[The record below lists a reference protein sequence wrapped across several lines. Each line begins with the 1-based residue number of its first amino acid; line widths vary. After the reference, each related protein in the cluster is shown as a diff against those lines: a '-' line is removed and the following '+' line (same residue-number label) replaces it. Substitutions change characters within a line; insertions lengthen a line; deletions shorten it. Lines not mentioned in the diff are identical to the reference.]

1 MISLHDLKK
10 AYGKT
15 VAVDGITFTV
25 DEGQVCVMIGPSG
38 CGKSTTMR
46 LINRMI
52 EPTSGKIEVKGKGVR
67 SFNPQELRRMMGYV
81 IQQVGLF
88 PHMSVSRNVSVV
100 PRLLGWSKERINKRV
115 DELLDLIGL
124 DPDDYRNKFPHQLS
138 GGEAQRVG
146 VARALAADPPILLMD
161 EPFGAVDPLNRIVLQ
176 TEFSRIQ
183 RELKKTVL
191 FVTHDLDEAI
201 KLGDKIVLIRAGK
214 VVQEGP
220 PETIL
225 ADPAGKF
232 VRDFVGTDRAL
243 KRLSRFTVGNFMHGT
258 SSISRDS
265 LDRAD
270 VPDDKIGDKCN
281 PRFLWVTDSAGKV
294 TGWINR
300 DVLDK
305 SGNIEE
311 AFTEVNP
318 KEYPLREYGTMREA
332 LARILA
338 ESSKCLPVV
347 DKSGILKGELCL
359 KDVEEL
365 AMENQ

>member
-1 MISLHDLKK
+1 
-10 AYGKT
+10 
-15 VAVDGITFTV
+15 
-25 DEGQVCVMIGPSG
+25 MIGPSG

-67 SFNPQELRRMMGYV
+67 SFNPQQLRRMMGYV

-88 PHMSVSRNVSVV
+88 PHMSVARNVSVV
-100 PRLLGWSKERINKRV
+100 PRLLGWSKERVNNRV

-124 DPDDYRNKFPHQLS
+124 DPESYRDKFPHQLS

-201 KLGDKIVLIRAGK
+201 KLGDKIVLIRQGK
-214 VVQEGP
+214 VIQEGP

-243 KRLSRFTVGNFMHGT
+243 KRLSRFTVGDFMHEA
-258 SSISRDS
+258 SAISKDS
-265 LDRAD
+265 LGRKEIS
-270 VPDDKIGDKCN
+270 DKDMGDQCN
-281 PRFLWVTDSAGKV
+281 PRFLWVTDSGGNV

-300 DVLDK
+300 NVLDQ
-305 SGNIEE
+305 SGKIEE

-318 KEYPLREYGTMREA
+318 REYPLREYGTMREA

-338 ESSKCLPVV
+338 ESSNCLPVV
-347 DKSGILKGELCL
+347 DKSGVLKGELCL

-365 AMENQ
+365 AMEDE